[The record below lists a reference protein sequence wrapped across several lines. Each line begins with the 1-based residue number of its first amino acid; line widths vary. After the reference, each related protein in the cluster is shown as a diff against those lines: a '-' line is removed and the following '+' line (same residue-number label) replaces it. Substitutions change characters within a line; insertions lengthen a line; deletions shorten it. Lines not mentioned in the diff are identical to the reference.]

1 VRRGSGAR
9 LSELVACVQAGTTQ
23 RRSPSNANRSQ
34 GSQLAGLI
42 QPQLAAMAPG
52 KTKPPEP
59 EPESYP
65 LPSEAPINTTY
76 DVAVQS
82 CKGDRFPLVRI
93 TLPLLTLA
101 HPVRADWGLGRCR
114 YARQSTFIRRTQAKP
129 TPPRGYITRTRAHA
143 MQQGWTSRH
152 THLVAAS
159 LTKTVLCLIPTSSAV
174 SLLHDQAREASTH

>member
-1 VRRGSGAR
+1 
-9 LSELVACVQAGTTQ
+9 VQAGTTQ

-114 YARQSTFIRRTQAKP
+114 YARQSTFIRRTQARHP
-129 TPPRGYITRTRAHA
+129 GV
-143 MQQGWTSRH
+143 TSR
-152 THLVAAS
+152 VPE
-159 LTKTVLCLIPTSSAV
+159 LTPCNRAGPHVTLILSQLLLQRLCFA
-174 SLLHDQAREASTH
+174 

>member
-114 YARQSTFIRRTQAKP
+114 YARQSTFIRRTQARQGLHHAYQSSRHATGLDLTSHSSCRSFSYKDCALLDSNLLSRLP
-129 TPPRGYITRTRAHA
+129 PPRP
-143 MQQGWTSRH
+143 S
-152 THLVAAS
+152 
-159 LTKTVLCLIPTSSAV
+159 P
-174 SLLHDQAREASTH
+174 